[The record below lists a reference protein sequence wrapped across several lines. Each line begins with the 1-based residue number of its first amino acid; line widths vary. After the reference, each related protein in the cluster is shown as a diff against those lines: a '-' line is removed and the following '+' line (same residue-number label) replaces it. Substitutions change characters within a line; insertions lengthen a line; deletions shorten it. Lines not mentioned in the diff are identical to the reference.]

1 MGRREK
7 WSYLL
12 FSTLNF
18 HLQNTNMKTLLFG
31 FAFLN
36 SDLLSWIRPWPKSFA
51 SDFLSVSSY
60 ITWKKSKDKDSKT
73 TWNSPV
79 PCQTVFFFFIHSKRV
94 ATFNRLNLTG
104 LFLLIYLRHLGYLSL
119 IFVATV
125 QSKKLLNFRCHLTK
139 SLHFKKN
146 TKHCLIK
153 ITEVAIV
160 NRFLS
165 LFHVSSH
172 WREKLNVFSL
182 W

>member
-1 MGRREK
+1 MKYISQTIYQIINQQSEWATQQK
-7 WSYLL
+7 CSCLF

-73 TWNSPV
+73 TWNSPG
-79 PCQTVFFFFIHSKRV
+79 PCQTLYSFSIYSKRV
-94 ATFNRLNLTG
+94 SIFNTLDLTG

-119 IFVATV
+119 LFAATV
-125 QSKKLLNFRCHLTK
+125 QSKKFHYFSCYLTK
-139 SLHFKKN
+139 SLHSRKTLN
-146 TKHCLIK
+146 T
-153 ITEVAIV
+153 A
-160 NRFLS
+160 
-165 LFHVSSH
+165 
-172 WREKLNVFSL
+172 W
-182 W
+182 